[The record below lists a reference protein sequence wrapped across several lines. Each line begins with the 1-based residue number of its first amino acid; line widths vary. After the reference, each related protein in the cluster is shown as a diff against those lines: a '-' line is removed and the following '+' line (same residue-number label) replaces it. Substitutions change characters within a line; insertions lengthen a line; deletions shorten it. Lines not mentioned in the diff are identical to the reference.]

1 MQAGMFLGDTNDA
14 MMFLGDTLIDDGT
27 IKSLKM
33 VGFKERSVTRPSKFS
48 AKKNI
53 NL

>member
-27 IKSLKM
+27 IKWSDSRKDQ
-33 VGFKERSVTRPSKFS
+33 
-48 AKKNI
+48 
-53 NL
+53 